1 MSIISARIDNR
12 LLHGIVASQWTPTI
26 APQRVM
32 VIDDHIANDPVLKSG
47 MQMSKPPGTALS
59 IINEETAY
67 HNFSIHKYDGQKV
80 FVITADPRIIRNLIE
95 GGEPVHHLVVGGT
108 TTPEEE
114 DAVKVSNRA
123 YVRACEKEVY
133 RDISKSGTTIVVQYV
148 PRDKEEP
155 LSKFIDIES

>member
-1 MSIISARIDNR
+1 M
-12 LLHGIVASQWTPTI
+12 
-26 APQRVM
+26 
-32 VIDDHIANDPVLKSG
+32 
-47 MQMSKPPGTALS
+47 
-59 IINEETAY
+59 
-67 HNFSIHKYDGQKV
+67 
-80 FVITADPRIIRNLIE
+80 
-95 GGEPVHHLVVGGT
+95 VVGGT